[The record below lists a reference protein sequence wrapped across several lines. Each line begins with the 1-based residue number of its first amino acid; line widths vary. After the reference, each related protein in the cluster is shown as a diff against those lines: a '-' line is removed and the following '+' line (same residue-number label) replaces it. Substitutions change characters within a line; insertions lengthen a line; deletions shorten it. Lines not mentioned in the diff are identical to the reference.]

1 MGKVIVKNDPSV
13 NYRLYLKEIS
23 IVKGDNKHST
33 VSHVFSSCNGMAMVF
48 DNDRYLEIALEL
60 LNISKDNR
68 NGNCTYSIEESDKN

>member
-13 NYRLYLKEIS
+13 NYHLYLKEIS

-33 VSHVFSSCNGMAMVF
+33 VSHVFTSCKGMAMVF

-60 LNISKDNR
+60 LNIKDN
-68 NGNCTYSIEESDKN
+68 NKGNYTYSIEESDKN